1 MSYPPYE
8 QRQRAKPTGERVEER
23 MKRMRGGEG
32 RGKRTRVEEVASFS
46 MVTSIFEHNSCASEP
61 RLNLLSE

>member
-1 MSYPPYE
+1 MSKGRKRSDE
-8 QRQRAKPTGERVEER
+8 GRVEER
-23 MKRMRGGEG
+23 IKRMRARSGEKKEGDPGREG
-32 RGKRTRVEEVASFS
+32 RGTFS